1 MYSRA
6 FSSAVLGIDAYLME
20 VEVDLAPGMPSFMV
34 VGLPDTTVKESRDR
48 VKAAVCNCNF
58 LFPPKKI
65 TINLA
70 PADVPKEG
78 SGLDLSMAIGILA
91 ASGQVVATNLD
102 NFVFLGE
109 LALDGQVRPVRGV
122 LPIAVQVRRENGTR
136 LIVPRENANEAA
148 VVKGLKVH
156 GVDNLNEVVDFLNG
170 QKELPEHKIDTDQAF
185 DEASRYEVDLSEVK
199 GQEYAKRAL
208 EVAAAGGHN
217 LLMIGPPGSGKT
229 MLARRLPT
237 ILPAMTFEEALETS
251 KIWSIA
257 GKMPAGSALVAK
269 RPFRSPHHTIS
280 DAGLVGGGR
289 SPAPGEVSLTHNGV
303 LFLDEL
309 PEFNRAVLE
318 VLRQPLEDG
327 KVTIARVAAT
337 ITFPSRFMLVGAS
350 NPCPC
355 GYLGHPTK
363 QCRCTPMQV
372 ERYMG
377 KISGPLMDRIDMHL
391 EVPAVKLDAIEA
403 PPTGQKSQVIRE
415 RVQAARDIQTRR
427 FHSRSIFCNAHMTR
441 SDLEKHCKLDD
452 ACRGMLRNAMES
464 LGFSARAYDRIL
476 KVARTIADLEGAET
490 IQPSHVG
497 EAIQYRSLD
506 RKLWLK

>member
-1 MYSRA
+1 MYGRS

-20 VEVDLAPGMPSFMV
+20 VEVDLSPGMPSFMV

-48 VKAAVCNCNF
+48 VKAALSNSGF
-58 LFPPKKI
+58 FFPAKKI
-65 TINLA
+65 TVNLA

-78 SGLDLSMAIGILA
+78 SGLDLPMAIAILA
-91 ASGQVVATNLD
+91 ASGQVVEQNLEHY
-102 NFVFLGE
+102 VFLGE

-122 LPIAVQVRRENGTR
+122 LPIAAQMRNDKIER
-136 LIVPRENANEAA
+136 LIVPMANASEAA
-148 VVKGLKVH
+148 VVKGIKVH
-156 GVDNLNEVVDFLNG
+156 GAETLVEVVEALNG
-170 QKELPEHKIDTDQAF
+170 QRELPVHEVNADAAF
-185 DEASRYEVDLSEVK
+185 EKASHYDLDVSDVK
-199 GQEYAKRAL
+199 GQEHAKRAL

-217 LLMIGPPGSGKT
+217 VLMIGPPGSGKT

-237 ILPAMTFEEALETS
+237 ILPKMTFEEALETS

-257 GKMPAGSALVAK
+257 GKMHPGEALIAR

-289 SPAPGEVSLTHNGV
+289 SPMPGEVSMTHNGV

-309 PEFNRAVLE
+309 PEFNRSVLE

-327 KVTIARVAAT
+327 RVTISRVAAT
-337 ITFPSRFMLVGAS
+337 ITYPSRFMLVAAS

-363 QCRCTPMQV
+363 ECRCTPMQV

-377 KISGPLMDRIDMHL
+377 RISGPLMDRIDMHL

-403 PPTGQKSQVIRE
+403 PPTGERSDAIRE
-415 RVQAARDIQTRR
+415 RVQKARDAQSQR
-427 FHSRSIFCNAHMTR
+427 FRNRSIFCNAHMTR
-441 SDLEKHCKLDD
+441 SDLEKHCRLDD
-452 ACRGMLRNAMES
+452 PSRAMLRTAMES

-476 KVARTIADLEGAET
+476 KVARTIADLEAADA
-490 IQPSHVG
+490 IAPHHVS
-497 EAIQYRSLD
+497 EAIQYRGLD
-506 RKLWLK
+506 RKLWLR